1 MAQSDLSFGMNGWMR
16 AEQRRTGRGGDGE
29 PGERGRGSGGLL
41 RGRRQHH
48 HRAHDG
54 DGGRHGRRRGGGGGG
69 GVGGDGG
76 ARAANPPRHRRLHS
90 PGVGDAGG
98 GACAV
103 QEPRRR
109 LRGPPL
115 LDPQGEER
123 VERWEDEI
131 RELRAHDAANEQARS
146 LRRHRSRLPT
156 SHRSSPSTPHRSR
169 PPTPPLRNRA
179 RPPPSPLR
187 LLWPPFWCGD
197 GSFPSGDGARLKRCP
212 LGRPAPSPPA
222 GLPSRQK
229 ITVE

>member
-1 MAQSDLSFGMNGWMR
+1 MQVSEMLEAGHALFKN
-16 AEQRRTGRGGDGE
+16 
-29 PGERGRGSGGLL
+29 L
-41 RGRRQHH
+41 
-48 HRAHDG
+48 
-54 DGGRHGRRRGGGGGG
+54 
-69 GVGGDGG
+69 
-76 ARAANPPRHRRLHS
+76 AADFEDRLCS
-90 PGVGDAGG
+90 IINR
-98 GACAV
+98 CN
-103 QEPRRR
+103 
-109 LRGPPL
+109 

-156 SHRSSPSTPHRSR
+156 SHRSSPPTPHRSR

-179 RPPPSPLR
+179 CPPPSPLR

-222 GLPSRQK
+222 GLPEDNSRVREREE
-229 ITVE
+229 TGRG

>member
-1 MAQSDLSFGMNGWMR
+1 MTSSIINR
-16 AEQRRTGRGGDGE
+16 C
-29 PGERGRGSGGLL
+29 
-41 RGRRQHH
+41 
-48 HRAHDG
+48 
-54 DGGRHGRRRGGGGGG
+54 
-69 GVGGDGG
+69 
-76 ARAANPPRHRRLHS
+76 N
-90 PGVGDAGG
+90 
-98 GACAV
+98 
-103 QEPRRR
+103 
-109 LRGPPL
+109 